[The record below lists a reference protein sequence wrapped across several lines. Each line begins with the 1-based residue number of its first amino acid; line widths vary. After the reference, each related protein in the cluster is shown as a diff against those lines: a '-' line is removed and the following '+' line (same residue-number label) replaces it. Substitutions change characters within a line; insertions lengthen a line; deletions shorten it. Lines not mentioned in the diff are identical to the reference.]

1 MLLAEEILDRAL
13 AATGKGL
20 SATVERGLELVAASR
35 AFEAIRSLRGKVRFT
50 IDLKKLRQ
58 D

>member
-1 MLLAEEILDRAL
+1 LLLAGEILDRAL
-13 AATGKGL
+13 TATGWGL

-35 AFEAIRSLRGKVRFT
+35 AFEAVRSLRGKVRFS